1 MCVSS
6 WRGWRQKVGG
16 KREKKNWVWET
27 AAVEQWGYPWVWV
40 WMCELERVR
49 KEGGMEGYR
58 ERRGQTW
65 ESAGSLCCFIW
76 SSVGGEIRDTSTQSG
91 VILGL
96 FEHFFLGA
104 KTGRQM
110 LVFPAELS
118 AAVCVCVC
126 AALRRRLSIRRQ
138 AATPP
143 LLHPSLR
150 SPCHQPSDCNELIL
164 YPPPLLSLCPL
175 PSSLLALLP
184 IFLHFTPSHTFV
196 HICFFFTASL
206 MPTLSSI
213 HPSLHL
219 YISSSPSP
227 SCLPWPHPDNIY
239 VCLTL
244 IFIPLQSPRPFS
256 PHSEHQISFSDFL
269 FRSPSSPK
277 LPSRPRR
284 SVKRLRCCW
293 I

>member
-6 WRGWRQKVGG
+6 WRGWRQKRGE

-49 KEGGMEGYR
+49 KEGGMERG
-58 ERRGQTW
+58 RRQQTW

-110 LVFPAELS
+110 LVLPAELS
-118 AAVCVCVC
+118 AAVCVCC
-126 AALRRRLSIRRQ
+126 TQTPAIDSQTSSDPSPPASL
-138 AATPP
+138 PP
-143 LLHPSLR
+143 LSVSSAQRLQWAHPL
-150 SPCHQPSDCNELIL
+150 PPSSS
-164 YPPPLLSLCPL
+164 LSLCPL

-269 FRSPSSPK
+269 FHSPSSPK